1 MSQGERIGTAWRFF
15 PWYVAGGLGFVVVV
29 NFVMGWTAVQTFP
42 GLATTHGFA
51 ESNGYDRVLMAADR
65 QAALGWTVRDSLDGT
80 HPVVTVAGR
89 AGASLAGLRLEATI
103 ARPIGEAAPAPLA
116 LHAVGPGRYE
126 ADAALAP
133 GAWDLD
139 LTVTAEGGE
148 YHTTRRLIVR

>member
-1 MSQGERIGTAWRFF
+1 MSGVERTGTAWRFF
-15 PWYVAGGLGFVVVV
+15 PWYVAGGLGFVVLV
-29 NFVMGWTAVQTFP
+29 NFAMGWAAVQTFP

-51 ESNGYDRVLMAADR
+51 ESNGYDRVLAAADR
-65 QAALGWTVRDSLDGT
+65 QAALGWTVRDSLDGA
-80 HPVVTVAGR
+80 HPVVTLAGR
-89 AGASLAGLRLEATI
+89 AGAPLAGARLAATI
-103 ARPIGEAAPAPLA
+103 ARPIGEAEPAPLA
-116 LHAVGPGRYE
+116 LHAAGPGRYE